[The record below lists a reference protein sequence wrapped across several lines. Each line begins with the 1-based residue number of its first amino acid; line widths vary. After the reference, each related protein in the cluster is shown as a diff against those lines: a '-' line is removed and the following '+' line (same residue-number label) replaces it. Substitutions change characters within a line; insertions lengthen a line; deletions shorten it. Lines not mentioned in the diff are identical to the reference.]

1 MTWIPIRVLLVV
13 PPHPLPIIISFNAM
27 KNETRGKGKKKK
39 KDRKMQKKR
48 KLLAIESPELEDITS
63 PLESKEFKEFKE
75 MQCPKNR
82 EDFPYAMFSL
92 HVFNL

>member
-1 MTWIPIRVLLVV
+1 
-13 PPHPLPIIISFNAM
+13 
-27 KNETRGKGKKKK
+27 
-39 KDRKMQKKR
+39 MQKKR

-82 EDFPYAMFSL
+82 EDYPYAMFSL
-92 HVFNL
+92 HVLNL